1 MADGQHTSL
10 QRQAEEATAR
20 LARWLA
26 EQAVAPTA
34 DGGLAVLARR
44 EHDGG
49 ALLGYPEIAGY
60 YLVFLA
66 AGGLPRTPA
75 MQHAAR
81 ILRWLERWMAAGG
94 QTRPALSGARAAQ
107 EAAADWRNRQR
118 FLFDDAMLWRGLACA
133 ERATLLDPAAGG
145 LLRHALVERL
155 LSLQTG
161 AGTLRACASLGGD
174 RAPRRWSTR
183 RGPFLLKA
191 VAALHDPTPP
201 PALASA
207 LTRLQARLW
216 PLPPLPH
223 PQCLHAALYARE
235 GASLLGH
242 APCPADLLAVL
253 PQLAE
258 PRHDQAAQ
266 WLRLALLAGLS
277 PRQVELHVV
286 VQRLLRAS
294 GDGIAFA
301 AAPGDTRHNTW
312 CALFAWQAL
321 TWWLAAAQGDGLEE
335 APRCLI

>member
-10 QRQAEEATAR
+10 QRQAEAASAR

-26 EQAVAPTA
+26 EQAVAPTTK
-34 DGGLAVLARR
+34 GGLAVLARR

-66 AGGLPRTPA
+66 AGGLPRTQA
-75 MQHAAR
+75 TEQATR
-81 ILRWLERWMAAGG
+81 IHRWLEDWMAAGG
-94 QTRPALSGARAAQ
+94 LTRPALPGARATQ

-133 ERATLLDPAAGG
+133 ERAGLLEAAACCP
-145 LLRHALVERL
+145 LRHALGERL
-155 LSLQTG
+155 LGLRSR
-161 AGTLRACASLGGD
+161 AGGLRASISVDGSP
-174 RAPRRWSTR
+174 APRRWSTQ

-191 VAALHDPTPP
+191 VAALQGGATP
-201 PALASA
+201 PALAGA
-207 LTRLQARLW
+207 LQRLQARLW
-216 PLPPLPH
+216 PLPPSPH
-223 PQCLHAALYARE
+223 PECLHAGLYARE

-277 PRQVELHVV
+277 PRQVELHAVV
-286 VQRLLRAS
+286 LRLVRAS

-301 AAPGDTRHNTW
+301 DAPGDTRHNTW
-312 CALFAWQAL
+312 CALFTWQAL
-321 TWWLAAAQGDGLEE
+321 TWWLAAARGEGLQE
-335 APRCLI
+335 ARAWLI

>member
-1 MADGQHTSL
+1 MADGHHTSL
-10 QRQAEEATAR
+10 QRQAEAATAR

-26 EQAVAPTA
+26 EQAVAPTT

-44 EHDGG
+44 EPDGA

-66 AGGLPRTPA
+66 AGGLPRA
-75 MQHAAR
+75 QASQHAAG
-81 ILRWLERWMAAGG
+81 ILRWLEAWMAIGG
-94 QTRPALSGARAAQ
+94 QTRPALAGARAAQ
-107 EAAADWRNRQR
+107 EAAADWRNHQR

-133 ERATLLDPAAGG
+133 ERARLLDPAACGRLRQA
-145 LLRHALVERL
+145 LLARL
-155 LSLQTG
+155 LALQTG
-161 AGTLRACASLGGD
+161 AGSLRACVSLDGS

-191 VAALHDPTPP
+191 VAALQAPTPP
-201 PALASA
+201 PVLANT
-207 LTRLQARLW
+207 LGRLQARLW
-216 PLPPLPH
+216 PLRSAPH
-223 PQCLHAALYARE
+223 RQCLHAALYAHE

-242 APCPADLLAVL
+242 APWAADLLALL

-266 WLRLALLAGLS
+266 WLRLALLTGLS
-277 PRQVELHVV
+277 PRQAELHVV

-301 AAPGDTRHNTW
+301 DAPGDTRHNTW
-312 CALFAWQAL
+312 CALFTWQAL
-321 TWWLAAAQGDGLEE
+321 SWWLAASWGEDLKEVQG
-335 APRCLI
+335 CLI